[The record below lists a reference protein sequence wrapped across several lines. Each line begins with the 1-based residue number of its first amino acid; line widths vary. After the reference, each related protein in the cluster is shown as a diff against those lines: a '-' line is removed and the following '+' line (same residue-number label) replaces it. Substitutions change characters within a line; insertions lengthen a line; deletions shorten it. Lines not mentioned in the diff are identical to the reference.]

1 VGWSELLLFL
11 HVSAAVVWL
20 GGGLVA
26 QVLGTRVASAGDP
39 AVAAALGRDLGWIG
53 SRVFA
58 SASLLTFATGVLLV
72 VDSDFYRF
80 RDGWIALSLLLYAVT
95 FLIGILVFGRE
106 TDRIA
111 ELAAQGSPEA
121 RPRRLRVSFIARLDV
136 VLLFFVLFLMTVKP
150 EVDSEDMLVGILG
163 ALLAGGI
170 IWWRYRSALTEM
182 ETAPASPPPPPAA
195 GA

>member
-20 GGGLVA
+20 GGGLLV
-26 QVLGTRVASAGDP
+26 QVLGARVAGAGDP
-39 AVAAALGRDLGWIG
+39 ARMEALGRDIAWIG

-58 SASLLTFATGVLLV
+58 AASLLTFLTGVLLV

-95 FLIGILVFGRE
+95 FLIAILVFGRE
-106 TDRIA
+106 SSRVA

-121 RPRRLRVSFIARLDV
+121 QPRRLRVIFFARLDV
-136 VLLFFVLFLMTVKP
+136 VVLFLVLFLMTVKP
-150 EVDSEDMLVGILG
+150 EIDSEDMLVGILG
-163 ALLAGGI
+163 ALVAGGI
-170 IWWRYRSALTEM
+170 IWWRYRTALTEM
-182 ETAPASPPPPPAA
+182 QSAPAPPPPEASV
-195 GA
+195 